1 MSDQPQA
8 QDGQSLAVK
17 IDSEKGHPL
26 AWKAVVKRAAVV
38 LVAGLA
44 IYLVFP
50 ALTEVLASWPR
61 LSTLHPWWF
70 ALAIGAEIAH
80 FMCTFALQR
89 LALRARAWPLLAG
102 PIAYGAF
109 WLRYRSHRPSPQ
121 ATGVKT

>member
-26 AWKAVVKRAAVV
+26 AWKAVVKRAAMV
-38 LVAGLA
+38 LVAGLI

-50 ALTEVLASWPR
+50 AITEV
-61 LSTLHPWWF
+61 
-70 ALAIGAEIAH
+70 
-80 FMCTFALQR
+80 
-89 LALRARAWPLLAG
+89 LAG

-109 WLRYRSHRPSPQ
+109 RLRYGSHRPSSP
-121 ATGVKT
+121 ASAVKT